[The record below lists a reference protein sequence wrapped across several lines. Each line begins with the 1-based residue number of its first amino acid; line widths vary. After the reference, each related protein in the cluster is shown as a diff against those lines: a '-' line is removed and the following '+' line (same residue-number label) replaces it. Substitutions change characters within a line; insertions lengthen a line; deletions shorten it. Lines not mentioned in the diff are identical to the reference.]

1 MEAKRKRRAVHGTY
15 RRRELKESNRNG
27 YKTGIMKQTV
37 LCALLFIFTLAVSTN
52 PDENFG
58 FAKNSITY
66 IVSENTDWRSAV
78 MTSLNYV
85 KSVFKSRDNGTEFE
99 PITDM
104 CLPMNEEIVSDFGT
118 RIKEGGDEEFHYGVD
133 FLSKNDDKILCCADG
148 SVEEIGRSE
157 EFGNFILIQHNAR
170 VSSYYAGCGEILP
183 QMGDWI
189 KKGQVIA
196 TAGTSAEMN
205 DPHLHFEIREGE
217 ESLDPKAFLNIEE
230 IKG

>member
-1 MEAKRKRRAVHGTY
+1 M
-15 RRRELKESNRNG
+15 
-27 YKTGIMKQTV
+27 
-37 LCALLFIFTLAVSTN
+37 
-52 PDENFG
+52 
-58 FAKNSITY
+58 
-66 IVSENTDWRSAV
+66 
-78 MTSLNYV
+78 
-85 KSVFKSRDNGTEFE
+85 
-99 PITDM
+99 
-104 CLPMNEEIVSDFGT
+104 
-118 RIKEGGDEEFHYGVD
+118 
-133 FLSKNDDKILCCADG
+133 CCADG